1 MKWIGLEPY
10 GDVYITTKWETDRE
24 SSYCHKSCFAK
35 IGEIKRLESKKLE
48 HKKREKHELLRKS
61 GKSTC

>member
-1 MKWIGLEPY
+1 MGMYTLQLSGRLTVKVII
-10 GDVYITTKWETDRE
+10 VT
-24 SSYCHKSCFAK
+24 SH